1 MTKQDAVGILALL
14 EIGYPNFATSIAK
27 SENKNIRAQT
37 ASMWAEAFQN
47 DDPRAVA
54 MAVKAIIYAGD
65 REFAPN
71 IGQVRA
77 KMQQL
82 FEPDELTE
90 NEAWALVSRACCNG
104 VYGYKAEFEKLPPV
118 VQAAVGCPE
127 QLREWAMMDSHT
139 VQSVVASNFMRSYRI
154 RAQRIR
160 ETEMLPENIRQFAA
174 QLVRKME
181 LNAIQ
186 SPVGEAEFEE
196 LREQKMRE
204 LEGGAP

>member
-14 EIGYPNFATSIAK
+14 ELGYPNFAAK
-27 SENKNIRAQT
+27 MDDKRKAQT
-37 ASMWAEAFQN
+37 VSMWTEAFQN

-82 FEPDELTE
+82 SEPDELTE

-104 VYGYKAEFEKLPPV
+104 IYGYKSEFEKLPSA
-118 VQAAVGCPE
+118 VQAVVGRPE
-127 QLREWAMMDSHT
+127 QLREWAMMDSDT
-139 VQSVVASNFMRSYRI
+139 VQSVVASNFMRSYKVRV
-154 RAQRIR
+154 QRIR
-160 ETEMLPENIRQFAA
+160 ENGMLPEGIRQFAA
-174 QLVRKME
+174 KLVGKME
-181 LNAIQ
+181 LNVAQ
-186 SPVGEAEFEE
+186 SSVGGADFEK

-204 LEGGAP
+204 LEGVEP

>member
-1 MTKQDAVGILALL
+1 MTKEDAVGILALL
-14 EIGYPNFATSIAK
+14 ELGYPNFAAK
-27 SENKNIRAQT
+27 MDDKRKAQT
-37 ASMWAEAFQN
+37 ATMWAEAFQN

-82 FEPDELTE
+82 SAPDELTE

-104 VYGYKAEFEKLPPV
+104 IYGYKAEFEKLPPAV
-118 VQAAVGCPE
+118 KAAVGRPE
-127 QLREWAMMDSHT
+127 QLREWAMMDSET

-160 ETEMLPENIRQFAA
+160 ETEMLPDDVKKFVAELAGR
-174 QLVRKME
+174 ME
-181 LNAIQ
+181 LKTIQ
-186 SPVGEAEFEE
+186 DSAEETEFEK
-196 LREQKMRE
+196 LREQKIHE